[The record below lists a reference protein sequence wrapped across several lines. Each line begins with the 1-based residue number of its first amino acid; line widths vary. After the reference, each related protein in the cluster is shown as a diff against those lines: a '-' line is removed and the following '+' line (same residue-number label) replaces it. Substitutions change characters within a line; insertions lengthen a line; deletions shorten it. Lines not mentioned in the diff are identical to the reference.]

1 MTQQAQESY
10 YESLGRQTQYPFQ
23 QKGVAYMEVEP
34 DLTKA
39 VNDNID
45 AEIQDTQQFFNDFYS
60 KSGQKNSF

>member
-23 QKGVAYMEVEP
+23 GQGIAYLEVEP

-45 AEIQDTQQFFNDFYS
+45 AEIQDTAQFFQDNI
-60 KSGQKNSF
+60 NSFTC